1 MDPATTSKRPGKK
14 AYLLITLFAVLLTLF
29 PFLFWYGTWFGRKL
43 TDQEIGQLLADP
55 SKPRKAQH
63 ALVQLGERMS
73 RSDVGA
79 RQFYPRVIEQTA
91 SSNAELRQ
99 TAAWI
104 MGQDRSY
111 APFQEALRKL
121 LLDSSPMVRRNAALS
136 LSTFGDAAGRPELR
150 AMLRSQTI
158 ASPAAGVVRYRLK
171 TAEYVNPGTL
181 VAHVGATEVRASLP
195 GEVVQ
200 MLKPEGAAVASG
212 DPLLEI
218 SADKDHAWEALR
230 ALLALGNQDD
240 LEDVQR
246 YARGVAGMP
255 ERVRQQAVLTLHE
268 IQGRV
273 VAGNK
278 QSP

>member
-1 MDPATTSKRPGKK
+1 LDPAKTSKRPGKK

-43 TDQEIGQLLADP
+43 NDQEIGQLLADP

-73 RSDVGA
+73 RSDVRA
-79 RQFYPRVIEQTA
+79 RQFYPGVIDQIA
-91 SSNAELRQ
+91 SPNAELRQ

-104 MGQDRSY
+104 MGQDKSY

-121 LLDSSPMVRRNAALS
+121 LQDPSPMVRRNAALS
-136 LSTFGDAAGRPELR
+136 LSTFGDTAARPELR

-158 ASPAAGVVRYRLK
+158 VSPAAGVVRYRLK

-181 VAHVGATEVRASLP
+181 VAHAGAMEVRAPLP
-195 GEVVQ
+195 GEVLQ
-200 MLKPEGAAVASG
+200 ILKADGVAVAAG

-230 ALLALGNQDD
+230 ALLAIGDQED

-246 YARGVAGMP
+246 YARGVPGMP
-255 ERVRQQAVLTLHE
+255 ERVRQQATLTLHE

-273 VAGNK
+273 RAGNK
-278 QSP
+278 QIP

>member
-1 MDPATTSKRPGKK
+1 LDPATASKRPGKK

-43 TDQEIGQLLADP
+43 SDQEIGQLLADP

-73 RSDVGA
+73 RSDVRA

-91 SSNAELRQ
+91 NSNAELRQ

-104 MGQDRSY
+104 MGQDKSY

-121 LLDSSPMVRRNAALS
+121 LQDPSPMVRRNAALS
-136 LSTFGDAAGRPELR
+136 LSTFGDPAARPELR
-150 AMLRSQTI
+150 GMLRSQTI
-158 ASPAAGVVRYRLK
+158 VSPAVGVVRYRLK

-181 VAHVGATEVRASLP
+181 VAHVGATEVRAPLP
-195 GEVVQ
+195 GEVLQ
-200 MLKPEGAAVASG
+200 ILKPDDATVAAG

-218 SADKDHAWEALR
+218 SADKDHVWEALR
-230 ALLALGNQDD
+230 ALLAIGDQED

-246 YARGVAGMP
+246 YARGSPGMP
-255 ERVRQQAVLTLHE
+255 ERVRQQATLTLHE

-273 VAGNK
+273 RAGNK
-278 QSP
+278 QIP